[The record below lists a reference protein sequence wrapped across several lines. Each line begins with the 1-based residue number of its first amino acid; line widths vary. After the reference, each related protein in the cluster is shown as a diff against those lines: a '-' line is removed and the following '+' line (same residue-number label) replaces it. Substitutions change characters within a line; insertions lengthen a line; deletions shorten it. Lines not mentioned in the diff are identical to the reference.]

1 MNIQQRKNG
10 FILMSFLVLLTI
22 VVSILA
28 FWAFL
33 TMTSGEKQTY
43 HSPAEFNITPEVEI
57 LGKPSKAQS
66 ADSVPEETH
75 VADAVENDAG
85 LIESTENN
93 AILTGSTQETA
104 NTKEPVETISAE
116 TQIVAPVVENTD
128 QIEAKPLDPVSTET
142 QTFQSLDNLF

>member
-43 HSPAEFNITPEVEI
+43 HSPAEFNITPEAEI

-66 ADSVPEETH
+66 ADSVPEETN

-93 AILTGSTQETA
+93 AILTGSTKET
-104 NTKEPVETISAE
+104 NQSPVETISAE

>member
-57 LGKPSKAQS
+57 LGNPSKAQS
-66 ADSVPEETH
+66 ADSVPEETN
-75 VADAVENDAG
+75 VADAVENNAG

-93 AILTGSTQETA
+93 AILTGSTKET
-104 NTKEPVETISAE
+104 NQSPVETISAE

>member
-57 LGKPSKAQS
+57 LGNPSKVQS
-66 ADSVPEETH
+66 TDSVLEETH

-93 AILTGSTQETA
+93 AILMGSTKET
-104 NTKEPVETISAE
+104 NQSPVETISAE

>member
-57 LGKPSKAQS
+57 LGKPSKVQS
-66 ADSVPEETH
+66 TDSVPEETH

-93 AILTGSTQETA
+93 AILTGSTKET
-104 NTKEPVETISAE
+104 NQSPVETISAE
-116 TQIVAPVVENTD
+116 TQIIAPVVENTD

>member
-22 VVSILA
+22 VVSILT

-66 ADSVPEETH
+66 TDSVPEETH

-93 AILTGSTQETA
+93 AILTGSTKET
-104 NTKEPVETISAE
+104 NQSPVETISAE

>member
-57 LGKPSKAQS
+57 LGNPSKAQS
-66 ADSVPEETH
+66 ADSVPEETN
-75 VADAVENDAG
+75 VADAVENNAG

-93 AILTGSTQETA
+93 AILTGSTKET
-104 NTKEPVETISAE
+104 NQSPVETISAE

-128 QIEAKPLDPVSTET
+128 QIEAQPLDPVSTET

>member
-57 LGKPSKAQS
+57 LGNPSKAQS
-66 ADSVPEETH
+66 ADRFPEETN

-93 AILTGSTQETA
+93 AILTGSTKET
-104 NTKEPVETISAE
+104 NQSPVETISAG